1 MNITI
6 EALLRNTPQ
15 KVRDRAKEGVMI
27 NVIKRRGVKTKD
39 SPAVHFTGD
48 RCRAVYSTTA
58 IRNKYNETQVKN
70 RTGGKPYACVVKNFG
85 TKKQPEN
92 WLFRKNSLV
101 WVHCDCPYFFY
112 TLEVVL
118 TRLGCSQIK
127 HKMGRSQRNN
137 PWVGK
142 KSNGALPRIR
152 NPNGTAY
159 LCKHLYATVL
169 FLLSQD
175 RGKSRYSG
183 PF

>member
-6 EALLRNTPQ
+6 ETLLKLTPE
-15 KVRDRAKEGVMI
+15 KVRERAKDGVMI
-27 NVIKRRGVKTKD
+27 NVIRRRGVTTKD
-39 SPAVHFTGD
+39 APAVHSTGD
-48 RCRAVYSTTA
+48 RCRAFYSTTA
-58 IRNKYNETQVKN
+58 IRNTYNEKQVKK

-118 TRLGCSQIK
+118 ARLGCSQVK
-127 HKMGRSQRNN
+127 HKMGQGGPKN
-137 PWVGK
+137 PWVKK

-152 NPNGTAY
+152 NPNGTPY

-169 FLLSQD
+169 FLLAQD
-175 RGKSRYSG
+175 RGKTRYTG